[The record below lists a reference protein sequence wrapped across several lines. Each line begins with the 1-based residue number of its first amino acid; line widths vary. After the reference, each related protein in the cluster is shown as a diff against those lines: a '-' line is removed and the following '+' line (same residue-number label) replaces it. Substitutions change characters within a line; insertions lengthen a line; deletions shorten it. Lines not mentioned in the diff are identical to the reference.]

1 MKLFIDTADLADI
14 ETIAEWG
21 VLAGVTTNPT
31 LLSKVEGEPD
41 DIYRRVCELV
51 DGPVSAEVVA
61 EGRGD
66 MIEEGKR
73 LAAIHPNIV
82 VKLPM
87 SAEGL
92 AATSA
97 LASVHIRV
105 NMTLVFTA
113 PQALLA
119 AASGAAFVSPFLG
132 RFDDIGEDGL
142 EHLREIVES
151 LEPSMYDTEV
161 ITASVRSP
169 MHVMEA
175 ARMGAHI
182 ATIPPKVFYQML
194 QHPLTASGIATFTED
209 FEHRRAQAAGKAK
222 A

>member
-1 MKLFIDTADLADI
+1 MKLFVDTAELADI
-14 ETIAEWG
+14 ETIAGWG
-21 VLAGVTTNPT
+21 VLSGVTTNPT
-31 LLSKVEGEPD
+31 LLSKVEGAPD

-61 EGRGD
+61 EARGD

-92 AATSA
+92 AATSE
-97 LASVHIRV
+97 LAKHNIRV
-105 NMTLVFTA
+105 NMTLVFVA

-119 AASGAAFVSPFLG
+119 AAAGAAFVSPFLG
-132 RFDDIGEDGL
+132 RFDDIGEDGV
-142 EHLREIVES
+142 EHLREIVEA

-161 ITASVRSP
+161 ITASVRNP
-169 MHVMEA
+169 VHVTEA

-194 QHPLTASGIATFTED
+194 QHPLTQKGIETFTADAES
-209 FEHRRAQAAGKAK
+209 RAAKAK

>member
-14 ETIAEWG
+14 ETIAGWG
-21 VLAGVTTNPT
+21 VLQGVTTNPT

-61 EGRGD
+61 DARGD

-92 AATSA
+92 SATSA
-97 LASVHIRV
+97 LAAEGVRV
-105 NMTLVFTA
+105 NMTLVFTP

-119 AASGAAFVSPFLG
+119 AASGAAFVSPFVG
-132 RFDDIGEDGL
+132 RFDDIGHDGL
-142 EHLREIVES
+142 ECLRMIVEA

-161 ITASVRSP
+161 ITASVRGP
-169 MHVMEA
+169 LHVTEA

-194 QHPLTASGIATFTED
+194 QHPLTAAGIETFTADAEA
-209 FEHRRAQAAGKAK
+209 RKARAAK
-222 A
+222 

>member
-14 ETIAEWG
+14 ETIAGWG
-21 VLAGVTTNPT
+21 VLQGVTTNPT

-61 EGRGD
+61 DARGE

-73 LAAIHPNIV
+73 LAAIHENIV

-92 AATSA
+92 SATSA
-97 LASVHIRV
+97 LAADGIRV
-105 NMTLVFTA
+105 NMTLVFTP

-119 AASGAAFVSPFLG
+119 AASGAAFVSPFVG
-132 RFDDIGEDGL
+132 RFDDIGHDGL
-142 EHLREIVES
+142 ECLRTIVEA

-161 ITASVRSP
+161 ITASVRGP
-169 MHVMEA
+169 LHVTEA

-194 QHPLTASGIATFTED
+194 QHPLTAAGIETFLSDYEA
-209 FEHRRAQAAGKAK
+209 RKARAAK
-222 A
+222 

>member
-1 MKLFIDTADLADI
+1 MKLFVDTAELADI
-14 ETIAEWG
+14 ETIAGWG

-31 LLSKVEGEPD
+31 LLSKVEGEAD
-41 DIYRRVCELV
+41 EIYLRVCELV

-61 EGRGD
+61 EARGD
-66 MIEEGKR
+66 MVEEGKR

-92 AATSA
+92 AATA
-97 LASVHIRV
+97 TLAEDQIRV

-113 PQALLA
+113 SQALLA
-119 AASGAAFVSPFLG
+119 SASGAAFVSPFVG
-132 RFDDIGEDGL
+132 RFDDIGHDGL
-142 EHLREIVES
+142 ECLRTIVEALENS
-151 LEPSMYDTEV
+151 LYDTEV
-161 ITASVRSP
+161 LAASIRSP
-169 MHVMEA
+169 VHVIEA
-175 ARMGAHI
+175 ARMGADI

-194 QHPLTASGIATFTED
+194 QHPLTAAGIATFTQDAET
-209 FEHRRAQAAGKAK
+209 RARSAK